1 VGICL
6 CLKQGAARQFNFY
19 SFCIVYE
26 KKIHVLILG
35 LSRCFGYR
43 KDWFRVHS
51 IGYILHSTNLLVTK
65 SFLDTHPS
73 PPPPGTGL
81 LFCSLHPP
89 DTGNLPL
96 PPPSRVPACSFV
108 TCTRQSLETF
118 CNPSFPSLPNPP

>member
-1 VGICL
+1 MGICL

-51 IGYILHSTNLLVTK
+51 IGYILDKGNLLVTK
-65 SFLDTHPS
+65 YTA
-73 PPPPGTGL
+73 GTSVHAE
-81 LFCSLHPP
+81 SLG
-89 DTGNLPL
+89 TSYL
-96 PPPSRVPACSFV
+96 
-108 TCTRQSLETF
+108 
-118 CNPSFPSLPNPP
+118 